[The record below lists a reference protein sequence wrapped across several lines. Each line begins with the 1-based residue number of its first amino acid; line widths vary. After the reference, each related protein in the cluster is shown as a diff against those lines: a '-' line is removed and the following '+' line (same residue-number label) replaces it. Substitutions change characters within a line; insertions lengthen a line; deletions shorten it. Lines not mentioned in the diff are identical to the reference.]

1 MYISL
6 KLIKGKSL
14 IRAKLV
20 NHVAI
25 FPQVAKHIK
34 ANLILVRKS
43 NEMRQPS
50 REALAKN

>member
-34 ANLILVRKS
+34 PNLILVRKS